1 MAETIKAWLETNGWH
16 VFFLQFVRFVLVFFI
31 EQVAVR
37 VRPLIQRE
45 IDAGVCTWMNHLE
58 SAMTMKFRQT
68 VVALCEISG
77 NYSGCYSAQ
86 CPALEIDGCSQ
97 QHIGMQY
104 GCLSMSFALTNH
116 CFQAV
121 SVNHAGQRRTFGCR
135 DRDELFFIVLS
146 KTRSV
151 CAGLIMPIGVWMQKI
166 LALLARTVFL
176 IRNPKLLFIASVI
189 SYRTYVVESDIF
201 YFACAQT
208 CLT

>member
-1 MAETIKAWLETNGWH
+1 MTI
-16 VFFLQFVRFVLVFFI
+16 
-31 EQVAVR
+31 
-37 VRPLIQRE
+37 
-45 IDAGVCTWMNHLE
+45 
-58 SAMTMKFRQT
+58 KFRQT
-68 VVALCEISG
+68 VVALTSKVCVCVCEISG

-176 IRNPKLLFIASVI
+176 IRNPKLLFTASVI

>member
-1 MAETIKAWLETNGWH
+1 M
-16 VFFLQFVRFVLVFFI
+16 
-31 EQVAVR
+31 
-37 VRPLIQRE
+37 
-45 IDAGVCTWMNHLE
+45 
-58 SAMTMKFRQT
+58 
-68 VVALCEISG
+68 CEISG

-176 IRNPKLLFIASVI
+176 IRNPKHLFTASVI

-201 YFACAQT
+201 YFACALT

>member
-1 MAETIKAWLETNGWH
+1 
-16 VFFLQFVRFVLVFFI
+16 
-31 EQVAVR
+31 
-37 VRPLIQRE
+37 
-45 IDAGVCTWMNHLE
+45 
-58 SAMTMKFRQT
+58 MTMKFRQT

-97 QHIGMQY
+97 QHIGLQY

-176 IRNPKLLFIASVI
+176 IRNPKLLFTASVI